1 MRRET
6 EVKNDSSI
14 SSKIEASH
22 LSEHETQLT
31 VDAMHHADLFA
42 DGLLWTM
49 HKIEDL
55 TDHLFGKSDVQH

>member
-14 SSKIEASH
+14 FSKIEGSH

-55 TDHLFGKSDVQH
+55 SDQIFGKHDVRH